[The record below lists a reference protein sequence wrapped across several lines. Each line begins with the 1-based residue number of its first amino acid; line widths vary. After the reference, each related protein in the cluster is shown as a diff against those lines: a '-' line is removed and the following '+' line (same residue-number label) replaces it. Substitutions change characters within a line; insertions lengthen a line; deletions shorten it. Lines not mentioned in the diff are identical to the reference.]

1 MPKIQRSKTTD
12 SHTTLTEAAEEVI
25 RVIHKIENVSKV
37 GIGII
42 KTTKSKG
49 GKRAIKFLPIT
60 GGVKAVVRGSGTV
73 QELYIYTNETALVTY
88 YLLKYFKK

>member
-1 MPKIQRSKTTD
+1 MSKIKITD
-12 SHTTLTEAAEEVI
+12 SHSTTTEASDEIIKAAKNLKEI
-25 RVIHKIENVSKV
+25 SKI

-60 GGVKAVVRGSGTV
+60 GGVKAIVRGSGTV
-73 QELYIYTNETALVTY
+73 QELYIYTNDITFVKH
-88 YLLKYFKK
+88 YLSKIF